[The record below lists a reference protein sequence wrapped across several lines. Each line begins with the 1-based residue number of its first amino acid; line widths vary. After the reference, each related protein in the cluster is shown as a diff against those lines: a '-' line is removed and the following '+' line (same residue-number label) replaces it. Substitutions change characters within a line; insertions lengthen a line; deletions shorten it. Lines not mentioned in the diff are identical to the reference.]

1 MKKHEKGNI
10 LFLKILRNP
19 KCRKFKNKNL
29 HFLNIELYFKKN
41 YKISKIFGRK
51 MNLKKNNLQNF
62 RI

>member
-51 MNLKKNNLQNF
+51 MNLKKK
-62 RI
+62 